1 MCDPRLS
8 PFQLRIPSP
17 YLFHLSVSINM
28 CLRALQI
35 HAETEAKS
43 SLTDYAL
50 NLVMRAE
57 MMTVEVALA
66 SSDV

>member
-1 MCDPRLS
+1 
-8 PFQLRIPSP
+8 
-17 YLFHLSVSINM
+17 M